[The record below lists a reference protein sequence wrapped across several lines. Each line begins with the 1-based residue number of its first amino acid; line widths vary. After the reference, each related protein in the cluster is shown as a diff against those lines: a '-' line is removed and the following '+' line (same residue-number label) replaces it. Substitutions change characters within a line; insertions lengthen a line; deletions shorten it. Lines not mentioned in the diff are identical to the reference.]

1 MEQLFT
7 KELSPTDT
15 THRLTVPAAN
25 LGDFEIPMG
34 EHAINIEATDTIE
47 RQWIFRLSIRRD
59 NNPNPRPVFTGQWI
73 QFVNEK
79 GLRAG
84 DRIIFSRQQVEEL
97 KVIESETRSKGDAN
111 SAHRTKAQRQEP
123 ALTIV
128 FTSSATS
135 LQNQRQQ
142 TKNHRKMEDEQ

>member
-84 DRIIFSRQQVEEL
+84 DRIIFSRQQVEGNGVQYSIRAERRIFNYWFNAKPL
-97 KVIESETRSKGDAN
+97 KICSVSMSR
-111 SAHRTKAQRQEP
+111 
-123 ALTIV
+123 
-128 FTSSATS
+128 
-135 LQNQRQQ
+135 
-142 TKNHRKMEDEQ
+142 